1 MRSYTELLTFDTFNE
16 RLEYLKLNDYNYNS
30 PRNESQSLFKSKTWQ
45 EVRLQIIYRDLGFD
59 LGIFGLYIYDRVIV
73 HHINP
78 ITYNDI
84 LNNTN
89 NLFDPENLITVSHD
103 THNRIHY
110 SDNDAVFEERQP
122 GDTIL
127 W

>member
-1 MRSYTELLTFDTFNE
+1 MWKQT
-16 RLEYLKLNDYNYNS
+16 
-30 PRNESQSLFKSKTWQ
+30 
-45 EVRLQIIYRDLGFD
+45 RLQIINRDLGFD
-59 LGIFGLYIYDRVIV
+59 LGVFGMYIYDRVIV

-78 ITYNDI
+78 VTILDI
-84 LNNTN
+84 VNNTSA
-89 NLFDPENLITVSHD
+89 LFDPENLITVSHD

-110 SDNDAVFEERQP
+110 GSPREDFVERTP